1 MLRSKKRRRLSMLM
15 GSGDLGSSL
24 TLLVEEEEEESGVVG
39 RVLGLRE
46 VEMEAEQIGLGLKDN
61 LGGSVRELQIEA
73 MEGMEMEGKR
83 VALEG
88 LISSVVCSFAI

>member
-1 MLRSKKRRRLSMLM
+1 M

-24 TLLVEEEEEESGVVG
+24 TLLVEEEEESGVVG

>member
-15 GSGDLGSSL
+15 GSGDLGPSL
-24 TLLVEEEEEESGVVG
+24 TLLVEEEEESGVVG

-46 VEMEAEQIGLGLKDN
+46 VEMEAEKSGLGLKDN